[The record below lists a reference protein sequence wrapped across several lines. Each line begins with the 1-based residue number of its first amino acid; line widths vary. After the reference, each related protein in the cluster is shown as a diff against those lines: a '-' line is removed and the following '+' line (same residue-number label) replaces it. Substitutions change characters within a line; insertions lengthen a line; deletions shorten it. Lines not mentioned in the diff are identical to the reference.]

1 VIAMAVI
8 DSDAHVLETERTW
21 DYMLESERAF
31 KPRIVATPEDESS
44 GGESWFIDGVYL
56 GKARNVGHDTSRE
69 AREMGDIQARLK
81 HMDELDVDI
90 QVLYPTI
97 FLRPYTKRPEL
108 ELAVTRSY
116 NRWLIDI
123 WKRAPERLRWTAVLP
138 LLTMDKALEEAR
150 FAKENGACGIFIRGL
165 EGDKRLSDAYFFPL
179 YEEAGRLDLPVCV
192 HSATGSF
199 AVHDFFADENG
210 FSKFKLAVVGSF
222 HALVFNEIPDKFPK
236 TKFAFIEVSS
246 QWVPYVIHDFAR
258 RFERRGVKIDKGDV
272 LKKNRIYVACQ
283 TDDDLSYVLK
293 YAGEDHLVIGTDY
306 GHNDTSS
313 EILALRKLKENGA
326 VPPRIVNKILDDNA
340 RALYGL

>member
-1 VIAMAVI
+1 MAVI
-8 DSDAHVLETERTW
+8 DSDAHVLETDRTW
-21 DYMLESERAF
+21 DYMLESERPL

-44 GGESWFIDGVYL
+44 GGESWFIDGIYL

-69 AREMGDIQARLK
+69 SREMDDIQARLK
-81 HMDELDVDI
+81 HMDGLGVDV

-97 FLRPYTKRPEL
+97 FLRPYTKRPEV
-108 ELAVTRSY
+108 ELALTRSY
-116 NRWLIDI
+116 NRWLVDI

-165 EGDKRLSDAYFFPL
+165 EGDKRLSDSYFFPL
-179 YEEAGRLDLPVCV
+179 YDEAAKLGLPICV

-199 AVHDFFADENG
+199 AVHDFFLDECG
-210 FSKFKLAVVGSF
+210 FSKFKLAVVSSF
-222 HALVFNEIPDKFPK
+222 HSLIFNEIPDRFSK

-246 QWVPYVIHDFAR
+246 QWVPYAIHDFAR
-258 RFERRGVKIDKGDV
+258 RLERKGRKVDKRDV
-272 LKKNRIYVACQ
+272 LRRNRIYVACQ
-283 TDDDLSYVLK
+283 TDDDLAYVLK
-293 YAGEDHLVIGTDY
+293 YSGEDHLVIGTDY

-313 EILALRKLKENGA
+313 EILALRKLKEDGS
-326 VPPRIVNKILDDNA
+326 VPPEVVHKILDDNA